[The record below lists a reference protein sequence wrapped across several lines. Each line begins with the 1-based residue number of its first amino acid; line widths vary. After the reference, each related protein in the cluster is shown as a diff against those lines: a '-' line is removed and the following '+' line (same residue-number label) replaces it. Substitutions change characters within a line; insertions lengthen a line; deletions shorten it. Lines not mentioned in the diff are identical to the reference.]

1 MNNKATN
8 SRLSAL
14 ETHVLLVL
22 AEGDLHGYGIAK
34 AIEQRDGPK
43 IYPANL
49 YRHLNA
55 MAARGLIESAGS
67 RVDAAGRL
75 RKQFRV
81 CAGGLEAV
89 RSEGRRLRIL
99 LDEIEHKNL
108 LAPDTASK

>member
-1 MNNKATN
+1 MNNKVTN

-55 MAARGLIESAGS
+55 MAARGLIESAGNRADES
-67 RVDAAGRL
+67 GRL

-81 CAGGLEAV
+81 RAEGLEAV
-89 RSEGRRLRIL
+89 RHEGRRLRIL
-99 LDEIEHKNL
+99 VDEIERKDL
-108 LAPDTASK
+108 LTPDTASR